1 MLKIRHI
8 AISSQHPAKAAEFYT
23 KAFGWREINRSPNLR
38 DNPAEAPRPSGVI
51 MSDGSINISILKFG
65 ADQIGVGLDYEGFH
79 HMGVVIDDVDAWTKK
94 LEAMG
99 IPCIVEAADIP
110 PGAQFEIKF
119 RGPDNLVFDITDVPW
134 PGSVSVD
141 GVAAP
146 DKQPSAAEQ
155 GRNVRR
161 KVAAE

>member
-8 AISSQHPAKAAEFYT
+8 AISSQNPAKAAEFYK
-23 KAFGWREINRSPNLR
+23 KAFGWREITRSPNLR

-65 ADQIGVGLDYEGFH
+65 KDQIDVGLEYEGFH
-79 HMGVVIDDVDAWTKK
+79 HMGVVIDDVDAWRRKIEE
-94 LEAMG
+94 LGA
-99 IPCIVEAADIP
+99 PCIVAEEDIP
-110 PGAQFEIKF
+110 AGAQFEIKF
-119 RGPDNLVFDITDVPW
+119 RGPDNMVFDITDTPW
-134 PGSVSVD
+134 PGSVSLD
-141 GVAAP
+141 GEKAP
-146 DKQPSAAEQ
+146 EKQPSAESV